1 MKIVLKN
8 SSLVFQ
14 QNNQRTLTEYE
25 VWDGLVNSEGGTSA
39 TSSYKSIAWAITGG
53 KTHICSCS
61 RSGLNES
68 AASGWNAISY
78 FDSSKNYISGITLA
92 NVTSS
97 GTTWEDFQAPAAP
110 ANAAYMVI
118 PNSSMTQPNSSVIE
132 IS

>member
-14 QNNQRTLTEYE
+14 NNSQRTLTEYE
-25 VWDGLVNSEGGTSA
+25 VWDGLINSEGGTSA

-61 RSGLNES
+61 QSGLNAS

-118 PNSSMTQPNSSVIE
+118 PNNTTTRPNSSVIE
-132 IS
+132 IL